1 MTILPFPVPADA
13 SAFDPSAV
21 RIIGDAFEE
30 AWHYLQSTGTT
41 FHTDGHAEQTREILA
56 RCIIEMAKLGER
68 DQRRLRDAA
77 LAHLAEANVRRGR
90 D

>member
-41 FHTDGHAEQTREILA
+41 FHTDGH
-56 RCIIEMAKLGER
+56 